1 MIAPMAVDWTVIAPI
16 LPELLVIGVG
26 ILLIGFDLFLPRQ
39 RQLLPWLTV
48 IGSLGALIMVLGSQP
63 ASVFGGMFLLDGYA
77 VVFKAICLAAVI
89 VVALMS
95 EQFCSLIGMRQ
106 GEYYSLLLFSLV
118 GMLLMASAGD
128 LMVLYL
134 GLELMALPIYAL
146 VGLHKREQ
154 RTSEAA
160 IKYFLTGGFASA
172 LLLFGMSLLYGQTGT
187 TDIAQIAEAIVT
199 RHLTANPAML
209 VALGLCLAGCC
220 FKVAVAPFHLWT
232 PDVYEGAPTI
242 VTTFMSV
249 GPKAAAFALFGRIFF
264 FGLPH
269 LHDYW
274 GPILAGLALLTM
286 AVGNITALCQQSLKR
301 MLAYSSVAHAG
312 YAVLGL
318 LAGTA
323 EGMAATMTYL
333 VVYLFMNLGAFAIL
347 MLLAAPGKAG
357 ESLDDCKGLA
367 SRHPLAAALML
378 VFLFSLTGIPPTGG
392 FIGKF
397 YLLKAA
403 FTAGYTLTVVGA
415 VLFSAVSAYFYLRVV
430 RYMYMSEPLKQGEL
444 AISSGM
450 NAALALCLLGV
461 LGIGLFPGL
470 LLNWTIGLLTGT
482 L

>member
-1 MIAPMAVDWTVIAPI
+1 M
-16 LPELLVIGVG
+16 
-26 ILLIGFDLFLPRQ
+26 
-39 RQLLPWLTV
+39 
-48 IGSLGALIMVLGSQP
+48 IGSLAALIMVLGAQP
-63 ASVFGGMFLLDGYA
+63 AVTFGGMFLLDGYA
-77 VVFKAICLAAVI
+77 MAFKVISLITVI
-89 VVALMS
+89 VIALMS
-95 EQFCSLIGMRQ
+95 EQYCKVIGMRQ
-106 GEYYSLLLFSLV
+106 GEYYSLLVFSLV

-128 LMVLYL
+128 LIVLYL
-134 GLELMALPIYAL
+134 GLELMALPIYAM

-172 LLLFGMSLLYGQTGT
+172 LLLFGMSLLYGLTGT
-187 TDIAQIAEAIVT
+187 TDISSIAEVIASRQLAT
-199 RHLTANPAML
+199 NPALL
-209 VALGLCLAGCC
+209 VALALCLAGCC

-242 VTTFMSV
+242 VTAFMSV
-249 GPKAAAFALFGRIFF
+249 GPKAAAFALFGRIFL
-264 FGLPH
+264 FGLPYLYDH
-269 LHDYW
+269 W

-318 LAGTA
+318 LTGTA
-323 EGMAATMTYL
+323 EGMAATVTYL
-333 VVYLFMNLGAFAIL
+333 VIYLFMNLGAFAIL
-347 MLLAAPGKAG
+347 MLLAVPGATR

-367 SRHPLAAALML
+367 QRHPLAAALML

-415 VLFSAVSAYFYLRVV
+415 VLFSAISAYFYLRVV
-430 RYMYMSEPLKQGEL
+430 RLMYMCDPDTTNPLVLSPGMTASL
-444 AISSGM
+444 GLCAI
-450 NAALALCLLGV
+450 GV
-461 LGIGLFPGL
+461 LGLGMFPGSVL
-470 LLNWTIGLLTGT
+470 DWTIKALSAAF
-482 L
+482 

>member
-1 MIAPMAVDWTVIAPI
+1 MIAPVVVDWAVVAPI
-16 LPELLVIGVG
+16 LPELLLIGVG
-26 ILLIGFDLFLPRQ
+26 VLLIGCDLFLPRQ

-48 IGSLGALIMVLGSQP
+48 IGSLAALIMVLGAQP
-63 ASVFGGMFLLDGYA
+63 TVTFGGMFLLDGYA
-77 VVFKAICLAAVI
+77 MAFKVISLITVI
-89 VVALMS
+89 VIALMS
-95 EQFCSLIGMRQ
+95 EQYCNVIGMRQ
-106 GEYYSLLLFSLV
+106 GEYYSLLVFSLV

-128 LMVLYL
+128 LIVLYL
-134 GLELMALPIYAL
+134 GLELMALPIYAM

-172 LLLFGMSLLYGQTGT
+172 LLLFGMSLLYGLTGT
-187 TDIAQIAEAIVT
+187 TDISGLAEVIASRQLIT
-199 RHLTANPAML
+199 NPALL

-220 FKVAVAPFHLWT
+220 FKVAVAPFHFWT

-242 VTTFMSV
+242 VTAFMSV
-249 GPKAAAFALFGRIFF
+249 GPKAAAFALFGRIFL
-264 FGLPH
+264 FGLPYLYDH
-269 LHDYW
+269 W

-323 EGMAATMTYL
+323 EGMAATVTYL
-333 VVYLFMNLGAFAIL
+333 VIYLFMNLGAFAIL
-347 MLLAAPGKAG
+347 MLLTVPGATR

-367 SRHPLAAALML
+367 QRHPLAAALML

-415 VLFSAVSAYFYLRVV
+415 VLFSAISAYFYLRVV
-430 RYMYMSEPLKQGEL
+430 RLMYMCDPDTTNPLVLSPGMTASL
-444 AISSGM
+444 GLCAI
-450 NAALALCLLGV
+450 GV
-461 LGIGLFPGL
+461 LGLGMFPGSVL
-470 LLNWTIGLLTGT
+470 DWTIKALSAAL
-482 L
+482 